1 VTTRTALLTTLAL
14 CLGLSASAA
23 DKPPLKV
30 VMLSGAFEYQSA
42 KSCAIL
48 AKHLEATLGAK
59 CTILQAKKKQGDD
72 VPGMEALDT
81 ADLMVVFMRRQSLK
95 GDQLDRFK
103 RYATSGKPIV
113 GVRTA
118 SHAVQTWLA
127 FDKEVQG
134 GNYKGHFGHS
144 QGTIVSLC
152 HDKLSHPIL
161 RGVLPF
167 RSKGG
172 MYRNTGLAKNCDIL
186 AYGEIRTVPPNT
198 PNIAPTVH
206 REPIAWTRPYKGGR
220 IFYTSLGHQDDFKD
234 ASFLRLLTNAVLWTT
249 GREPTE

>member
-1 VTTRTALLTTLAL
+1 MRRMLVCCSLAVL
-14 CLGLSASAA
+14 CGGLAFAGA
-23 DKPPLKV
+23 PAPLKV
-30 VMLSGAFEYQSA
+30 VMLSGSWEYKSA
-42 KSCAIL
+42 ESLPVFKEFLETNYSARVTL
-48 AKHLEATLGAK
+48 LQAAKRDDLPGLEALEDCDVMLLFTRR
-59 CTILQAKKKQGDD
+59 LQLQ
-72 VPGMEALDT
+72 
-81 ADLMVVFMRRQSLK
+81 
-95 GDQLDRFK
+95 GDQLE
-103 RYATSGKPIV
+103 RYTKYCQSGHPIV

-134 GNYKGHFGHS
+134 GNYKGHFGHG

-249 GREPTE
+249 GREVAP

>member
-1 VTTRTALLTTLAL
+1 MTTRTALLTTLAL

-127 FDKEVQG
+127 LDREVLG
-134 GNYKGHFGHS
+134 GNYHGHYGGGPEQTVSAVPAAKDHPVLTGVGQFTSAYSLYKTSPLAADTTLLMTSTTPKAKAPEPAAWVREHKG
-144 QGTIVSLC
+144 
-152 HDKLSHPIL
+152 
-161 RGVLPF
+161 
-167 RSKGG
+167 
-172 MYRNTGLAKNCDIL
+172 A
-186 AYGEIRTVPPNT
+186 
-198 PNIAPTVH
+198 
-206 REPIAWTRPYKGGR
+206 R
-220 IFYTSLGHQDDFKD
+220 IFYTSLGGPEDFKNPP
-234 ASFLRLLTNAVLWTT
+234 FRRLLVNALFWTARRPVT
-249 GREPTE
+249 PKPAE